1 MLLFI
6 SMRLDMFLKI
16 SRLSRTRADA
26 NRICSLGRV
35 LVNGFA
41 AKASKTV
48 AEGEEITISSEGGP
62 RKFVILKVPGNKQV
76 SKVEARELVRP
87 IGE

>member
-35 LVNGFA
+35 LVNDVA
-41 AKASKTV
+41 AKASRTV
-48 AEGEEITISSEGGP
+48 AEGEEITISSESGP
-62 RKFVILKVPGNKQV
+62 RKFLILKVPANKQV
-76 SKVEARELVRP
+76 SKVEARELVGP
-87 IGE
+87 IGK